1 MKKTLLKDGV
11 STQKREGEKKGY
23 WSEEYHANGY
33 ESLAIVMY
41 SEMNKETFA
50 QVKQP
55 VFLGYYFK
63 NEKEK
68 DMVVSVAKMQEMF
81 GQLGTAPALKK
92 EMPFPKTGDH
102 VIASS
107 ITSKDWQT
115 VLFNSIEFLEKVVGV
130 PAQPAY
136 QQQVEQMT
144 KATQLLDS
152 IPFEKKN

>member
-1 MKKTLLKDGV
+1 
-11 STQKREGEKKGY
+11 
-23 WSEEYHANGY
+23 
-33 ESLAIVMY
+33 MY

-55 VFLGYYFK
+55 VFMGYYFK
-63 NEKEK
+63 NEQEK
-68 DMVVSVAKMQEMF
+68 DMVVSVAKMKEMF
-81 GQLGTAPALKK
+81 SQLGTPSAKKK

-115 VLFNSIEFLEKVVGV
+115 VLFQTIDYLEKVAKV
-130 PAQPAY
+130 PAQSAY

-144 KATQLLDS
+144 KAN
-152 IPFEKKN
+152 K

>member
-1 MKKTLLKDGV
+1 M
-11 STQKREGEKKGY
+11 
-23 WSEEYHANGY
+23 H
-33 ESLAIVMY
+33 
-41 SEMNKETFA
+41 
-50 QVKQP
+50 
-55 VFLGYYFK
+55 
-63 NEKEK
+63 
-68 DMVVSVAKMQEMF
+68 
-81 GQLGTAPALKK
+81 
-92 EMPFPKTGDH
+92 FPKTGDH

-152 IPFEKKN
+152 IR